1 MTDLRPDSV
10 AIRAGRADNGT
21 ALAPVLW
28 GTSAF
33 VTPSRKHIIEIPAR
47 TVTHCP
53 HAEDWQAP
61 TSNSKPNAGRLFR
74 SIQSNNRMPNP
85 KQIAWRGS
93 QQ

>member
-33 VTPSRKHIIEIPAR
+33 VTPSLAAAWVRERCSSSRISVLIKVPGWGGCIPM
-47 TVTHCP
+47 
-53 HAEDWQAP
+53 
-61 TSNSKPNAGRLFR
+61 SLNF
-74 SIQSNNRMPNP
+74 
-85 KQIAWRGS
+85 
-93 QQ
+93 